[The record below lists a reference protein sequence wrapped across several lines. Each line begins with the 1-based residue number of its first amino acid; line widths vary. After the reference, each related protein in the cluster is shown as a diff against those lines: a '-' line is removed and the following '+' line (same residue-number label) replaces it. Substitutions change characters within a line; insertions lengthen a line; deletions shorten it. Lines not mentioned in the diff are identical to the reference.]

1 MPKGSKRN
9 EPLLVIVSLFEVC
22 CKRISIISCPV
33 HMIPGWCIWNLDN
46 LNRSKF
52 DSKDIRDRPCPMSE
66 HRQSQMAES
75 CKYAVRPMLLPL
87 RCAVFISHYG
97 SKTTGQMQ
105 NMFIILYIY
114 YIFIV
119 NQFNCSCHSD
129 LTTL

>member
-1 MPKGSKRN
+1 MTDAKRN

-87 RCAVFISHYG
+87 RCAVLFR
-97 SKTTGQMQ
+97 TTDQRQ
-105 NMFIILYIY
+105 RVKCKICLSFYIFIY